1 MNTIEKIQNLDRRY
15 IFIVIALSVIIPLLF
30 PFGLPVRVS
39 APVQNSFDKIES
51 LPKGSIVLASFDYG
65 PSSAPEL
72 QPMALATLRHC
83 FKNDLRVVVME
94 LWVTGPPLA
103 NQALQIATKE
113 YNKIEG
119 IDYVHLGYKSGA
131 SVLLV
136 QLGTDIHSAYP
147 QDSRGT
153 DIAKLPLMKEVKN
166 YNDIICVLSLSAGT
180 PGTREWIQ
188 QVHSRFRAAD
198 GGPVPIISGCTAVSA
213 PEFYPYIN
221 SGQLIG
227 LLGGLKGA
235 AEYEALIKQKG
246 TATAGM
252 DAQSIAHLL
261 IVLFIILG
269 NIAYFISK
277 KTPKTKVDA

>member
-1 MNTIEKIQNLDRRY
+1 ML
-15 IFIVIALSVIIPLLF
+15 LSVIVPLLF

-39 APVQNSFDKIES
+39 APVQNAFDKIES
-51 LPKGSIVLASFDYG
+51 LPKGSIVLAAFDYG

-83 FKNDLRVVVME
+83 FKKDLRVVVME

-103 NQALQIATKE
+103 NEVLKTATKE
-113 YNKIEG
+113 YNKVEG
-119 IDYVHLGYKSGA
+119 IDYVHLGYKSGGP
-131 SVLLV
+131 VLLV

-147 QDSRGT
+147 QDSKGT

-221 SGQLIG
+221 YR
-227 LLGGLKGA
+227 A
-235 AEYEALIKQKG
+235 
-246 TATAGM
+246 
-252 DAQSIAHLL
+252 
-261 IVLFIILG
+261 
-269 NIAYFISK
+269 
-277 KTPKTKVDA
+277 